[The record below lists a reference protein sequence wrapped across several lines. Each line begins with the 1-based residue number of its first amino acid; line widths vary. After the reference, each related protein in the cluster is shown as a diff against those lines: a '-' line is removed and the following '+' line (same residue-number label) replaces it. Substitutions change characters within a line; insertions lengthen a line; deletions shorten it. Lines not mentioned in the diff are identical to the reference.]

1 MGEIT
6 VLAIAAIGV
15 FVLMRMPRQKK
26 PEMTTEASPEDQP
39 VEETSGA

>member
-15 FVLMRMPRQKK
+15 YVLLKFSIDPKNTN
-26 PEMTTEASPEDQP
+26 EEDA
-39 VEETSGA
+39 E